1 MFGPFRL
8 FYYFSRLEMSFALLF
23 ENDWFAWEVSYERKS
38 LIPFGCFVNRKVLVL
53 IYNVKSFSFSSTNK
67 IVIFFYEHSLYWRL
81 ILKY

>member
-38 LIPFGCFVNRKVLVL
+38 LIN
-53 IYNVKSFSFSSTNK
+53 SFRMFCQQKGFSLN
-67 IVIFFYEHSLYWRL
+67 LQC
-81 ILKY
+81 